1 MEDAQPAHYEYG
13 ASSAKRW
20 TSCLASVRL
29 NKKCPPSADSEW
41 GIEGRQAHKLL
52 ELCLMFGERNA
63 SAYTGVAE
71 LNGEKFEAAVT
82 PEMARAVQVCLD
94 YVYDICAEHADA
106 IVSIENKL
114 RVPSSVVPDRMGG
127 TYDVRIYI
135 PSMKWVIVI
144 DYKHGAGIYV
154 EEEDNLQ
161 MEMYDVASLWN
172 MSEPVA
178 RVTNTIVQPRSWVA
192 GGAVRSTDVTVEHL
206 LWRHAWFEKRAEL
219 TLDPDA
225 PFAPSPENCRWCPA
239 GGYGLCPAVTAV
251 AVKALND
258 EAKNFEDLNVVGLP
272 DGTKLSIARMAFWL
286 SNEALILALAKNIRM
301 TATGFVRAGGDF
313 PGFKMVL
320 GTPERAWY
328 GNPEVIAQQLC
339 ALLGASI
346 DEVFPRSLITITEAQ
361 NRLTDIFRHGLV
373 QEPGETK
380 KAFKVRQNKA
390 SEMATEAL
398 AYMTLREPRG
408 GPRLVPITDP
418 RPALNTAVPHFA
430 GQLNVEGL

>member
-1 MEDAQPAHYEYG
+1 MDDAQPAHYEYG

-41 GIEGRQAHKLL
+41 GVEGRDAHELL
-52 ELCLMFGERNA
+52 EQCLVHGVRNA
-63 SAYTGVAE
+63 SEYVGVSP
-71 LNGEKFEAAVT
+71 NVT

-94 YVYDICAEHADA
+94 YVYEICAEHPDA

-135 PSMKWVIVI
+135 PSLKWLIIV

-161 MEMYDVASLWN
+161 MEMYDIASIWS

-192 GGAVRSTDVTVEHL
+192 GGAVRSADVTVERL
-206 LWRHAWFEKRAEL
+206 LWRHNWFEEKAKL

-225 PFAPSPENCRWCPA
+225 PFAPTPENCRWCPA

-251 AVKALND
+251 AVATLNS
-258 EAKNFEDLNVVGLP
+258 EAKSFEDLNVVGLP
-272 DGTKLSIARMAFWL
+272 DGTKLSIARMAFML
-286 SNEALILALAKNIRM
+286 SNEALVTALFKNARM
-301 TATGFVRAGGDF
+301 TATGFVRNGGDF
-313 PGFKMVL
+313 PGFKMVM

-328 GNPEVIAQQLC
+328 GTPEVIAQQLMV
-339 ALLGASI
+339 LLNASI

-361 NRLTDIFRHGLV
+361 NRLTDLFRHGLV

-390 SEMATEAL
+390 SEMAVEAL

-408 GPRLVPITDP
+408 GPRLVPISDP
-418 RPALNTAVPHFA
+418 RPALNTSVPHFA
-430 GQLNVEGL
+430 GQINLEGM